1 MKHSEDHMTVQS
13 PGARFRQAVADE
25 SPLQVIG
32 AINANHALLAKRAGF
47 KAIYLSGGGVSAGSL
62 GLPDLGI
69 SNLDDVLIDVRRITD
84 VCDLPLLVDVDTG
97 FGASAFNVAR
107 TVRSMI
113 KFGAAAIHIEDQVGA
128 KRCGHRPNKEIV
140 SQQEMVDRI
149 KAAVDARTDDSFV
162 IMARTD
168 ALAVEGLEAALER
181 AVACVE
187 AGADMVFPEAVT
199 DLSMYSLFAAASK
212 VPVLANITEFGATP
226 LFTVDELR
234 GADVGLVLYPLSAF
248 RAMNKAAENVYQAI
262 RRDGT
267 QKNVIDTMQT
277 RMELYDR
284 IDYNRFEQHLDTL
297 FSQHKTN

>member
-1 MKHSEDHMTVQS
+1 MSISS
-13 PGARFRQAVADE
+13 PGARFRQAIKEE

-47 KAIYLSGGGVSAGSL
+47 RAIYLSGGGVAAGSL

-69 SNLDDVLIDVRRITD
+69 SNLDDVLTDVRRITD

-97 FGASAFNVAR
+97 FGSSAFNVAR
-107 TVRSMI
+107 TVKSMI

-140 SQQEMVDRI
+140 SKQEMVDRV
-149 KAAVDARTDDSFV
+149 KAAVDARTDENFV

-168 ALAVEGLEAALER
+168 ALAVEGLEAAMER

-187 AGADMVFPEAVT
+187 AGADMIFPEAIT
-199 DLSMYSLFAAASK
+199 ELAMYKQFAAAVK
-212 VPVLANITEFGATP
+212 VPILANITEFGSTP
-226 LFTVDELR
+226 LYTVDELR
-234 GADVGLVLYPLSAF
+234 TADVGIVLYPLSAF
-248 RAMNKAAENVYQAI
+248 RAMNKAAENVYMSV
-262 RRDGT
+262 RREGT
-267 QKNVIDTMQT
+267 QKNVVDTMQT

-284 IDYNRFEQHLDTL
+284 IGYHDFEQKLDAL
-297 FSQHKTN
+297 FAQKKSK